1 MNKLVG
7 LWKSGVKG
15 KAVGIVCGA
24 MVLLVLLQSG
34 CGGSNGGN
42 VRALFAKAK
51 EAEKAGNINFFGFYT
66 GMPMEDAKALA
77 EHYGLDIE
85 EEYSYGLLGMMDVM
99 GMLPKHTL
107 EEDIETHEVYRM
119 RFSLDK
125 VRKITK
131 ERRRKPRTVPRKQRK
146 SARRKSRRRY
156 ALSTNG
162 LTE

>member
-34 CGGSNGGN
+34 CGGSSDGGSRGN

-131 ERRRKPRTVPRKQRK
+131 GGKH
-146 SARRKSRRRY
+146 
-156 ALSTNG
+156 L
-162 LTE
+162 

>member
-24 MVLLVLLQSG
+24 MVLLLLLQSG
-34 CGGSNGGN
+34 CGGSSDGGSRGN

-77 EHYGLDIE
+77 GTSNTDYVKL
-85 EEYSYGLLGMMDVM
+85 
-99 GMLPKHTL
+99 
-107 EEDIETHEVYRM
+107 
-119 RFSLDK
+119 
-125 VRKITK
+125 
-131 ERRRKPRTVPRKQRK
+131 
-146 SARRKSRRRY
+146 AW
-156 ALSTNG
+156 ALYWYNQAANTYFG
-162 LTE
+162 